1 MSRLRGE
8 NGDIIAGWL
17 FRLVLWL
24 GALALV
30 VFEIG
35 AVVVASVT
43 ADDAAG
49 EVARASADAYRATG
63 SLSQATEVAEEI
75 ATAREVELTALDEDE
90 GALVVEVTREAETIL
105 LHRIPPAAD
114 LITRSATRRTEI
126 GT

>member
-1 MSRLRGE
+1 MSGMRAE

-17 FRLVLWL
+17 LRLVVWL

-30 VFEIG
+30 VFESG

-49 EVARASADAYRATG
+49 EVARASADAYRASG

-75 ATAREVELTALDEDE
+75 AAAREVELTALDEDE
-90 GALVVEVTREAETIL
+90 GALVVEVTREARTIL

-114 LITRSATRRTEI
+114 LITRSATRRTRI

>member
-1 MSRLRGE
+1 MSWMRAE
-8 NGDIIAGWL
+8 DGDIIAGWL
-17 FRLVLWL
+17 LRLVVTL

-49 EVARASADAYRATG
+49 EVARASADAYRASG
-63 SLSQATEVAEEI
+63 SLARATEVAEEI
-75 ATAREVELTALDEDE
+75 AAAREVELTALDEDE
-90 GALVVEVTREAETIL
+90 GALVVEVTREAGTIL
-105 LHRIPPAAD
+105 LQRIPQASD